1 MFLQV
6 SSLTAGAD
14 SVTGLAGNDTI
25 TGNYGTTPT
34 IGLTSLDA
42 IDGGAGTDTL
52 NIAVTAAI
60 NLANAVGA
68 TVSNVEN
75 LNLTSNGTVTADTK
89 AYAGLTSLSSSS
101 VGNST
106 FTASATTDVVAGIAA
121 PTGSGAAVIDGGKNV
136 TLSVSDTATTGAASG
151 NTIVIGGT
159 TAPAG
164 AIVVSQNESVTDAAN
179 AGIATGSIAITGG
192 TSVTVNSTVT
202 TGAANNAA
210 DIATIGTIGVTSKG
224 TLESVTVTQ
233 SAETSAFG
241 VTGITAIKTD
251 PGAVTITDLNTAT
264 KADSIKSIALTSF
277 GNSTHTGNMLETL
290 TLTGGATT
298 ALASGSFGITQS
310 AGLKTA
316 GTIPTT
322 LNVNLNGVVTSLT
335 DTSDQYT
342 AMNIATLAGG
352 AILSLDAT
360 KVAELNFT
368 GPKGIT
374 IGSVASL
381 VSTAAITSGDGGV
394 TISSQLNAN
403 QSFTGGAGKDSI
415 SLGATTKAITTGA
428 GDDTV
433 TATASLGTGGSID
446 AGEGSDTLSMS
457 AADAATVSA
466 TAAYEAK
473 ISGFEKLSIG
483 SASTTA
489 TVNTANLDDIN
500 DVKVG
505 GVAAGQTLT
514 VSGLSTGTN
523 LTANAGAVGTIVA
536 SLAQPTGTADE
547 LNVAVTAKTA
557 QTIGGLT
564 ATGYEVINFATSK
577 STATGAIQHVLS
589 GLTAGDATTINV
601 TGTAGLTLGANF
613 TGTKLTSY
621 DASGVTGTGVV
632 TYTTG
637 ALAAAATIKGGAGGD
652 NLNAASAKKAI
663 TIHGNAGNDTIVGS
677 TAAANTLEGGAG
689 NDSLTGGGKA
699 DTIDGGEGTD
709 TFIMTSSTATGSGSV
724 DGMAI
729 NLGDVAIPQSTVYA
743 AVSKF
748 LTSAAPSL
756 AASSATDLFSTES
769 TTNASIVDTLTSI
782 ENVTT
787 GTGIDFVV
795 GSAGTNV
802 IITDNAA
809 DYVSAG
815 AGDDYIK
822 ADVSGNN
829 DVDKVEGGTGNDT
842 FVWSDAGENDL
853 FVETA
858 TGGVDTILVN
868 GDLSLVAL
876 KTGATVAA
884 AAASSAGAALT
895 NFEQIVIGTG
905 NTATVTGAQLSTL
918 TINISE
924 VAAGTSALVVTA
936 TAASTTDLSNLTFN
950 ASTYV
955 DATGTMVASN
965 AMTSGT
971 DLITI
976 NGGAGAETILAPSYA
991 SVISPGAGID
1001 TLTLGAGADQVI
1013 VDQVLN
1019 ANRSDIS
1026 AFSTS
1031 GDKLVLD
1038 RSALGL
1044 GSADDTIDAGEI
1056 DVSAA
1061 GTKTAAAD
1069 IVVLTDGTAR
1079 TAAQV
1084 ETLLQGVYTTGG
1096 ASGAGDIAVIYLSS
1110 VTNALVLAY
1119 DADVDVGTDGTGM
1132 VTVANLVG
1140 LVGSDL
1146 ANITAADFAFIA

>member
-1 MFLQV
+1 
-6 SSLTAGAD
+6 
-14 SVTGLAGNDTI
+14 
-25 TGNYGTTPT
+25 
-34 IGLTSLDA
+34 
-42 IDGGAGTDTL
+42 
-52 NIAVTAAI
+52 
-60 NLANAVGA
+60 
-68 TVSNVEN
+68 
-75 LNLTSNGTVTADTK
+75 
-89 AYAGLTSLSSSS
+89 
-101 VGNST
+101 
-106 FTASATTDVVAGIAA
+106 
-121 PTGSGAAVIDGGKNV
+121 
-136 TLSVSDTATTGAASG
+136 
-151 NTIVIGGT
+151 
-159 TAPAG
+159 
-164 AIVVSQNESVTDAAN
+164 
-179 AGIATGSIAITGG
+179 
-192 TSVTVNSTVT
+192 
-202 TGAANNAA
+202 
-210 DIATIGTIGVTSKG
+210 
-224 TLESVTVTQ
+224 
-233 SAETSAFG
+233 
-241 VTGITAIKTD
+241 
-251 PGAVTITDLNTAT
+251 
-264 KADSIKSIALTSF
+264 
-277 GNSTHTGNMLETL
+277 MLETL

-374 IGSVASL
+374 IASVASL

-446 AGEGSDTLSMS
+446 AGEGDDTLSLS

-483 SASTTA
+483 SAATTA

-500 DVKVG
+500 DVTVG

-514 VSGLSTGTN
+514 VSGLSTGTK
-523 LTANAGAVGTIVA
+523 LTANAGAVGTVVA

-577 STATGAIQHVLS
+577 STATTAIQHVLS
-589 GLTAGDATTINV
+589 GLTAGDATTITV
-601 TGTAGLTLGANF
+601 TGTAGLTLGNNF

-652 NLNAASAKKAI
+652 NLNAAAAKKAV
-663 TIHGNAGNDTIVGS
+663 TIQGNAGNDTIVGS

-709 TFIMTSSTATGSGSV
+709 TFIMTSSTATGSGTV

-787 GTGIDFVV
+787 GAGIDFVV

-802 IITDNAA
+802 IITDDAA

-822 ADVSGNN
+822 ADVAADA
-829 DVDKVEGGTGNDT
+829 DVDVVDGGTGNDT
-842 FVWSDAGENDL
+842 FVYSDATADIY
-853 FVETA
+853 VESA

-868 GDLSLVAL
+868 GNLSIATL
-876 KTGATVAA
+876 KTGASAA
-884 AAASSAGAALT
+884 TAAVGALS
-895 NFEQIVIGTG
+895 NFEQIVVGTG
-905 NTATVTGAQLSTL
+905 NTATVIGAQLSTL
-918 TINISE
+918 TINVSE
-924 VAAGTSALVVTA
+924 VAAGTSAVVVTA
-936 TAASTTDLSNLTFN
+936 TGGGTTDLSNLTFN

-976 NGGAGAETILAPSYA
+976 NGGAGAETITGSSIAD
-991 SVISPGAGID
+991 VIVAGDGID
-1001 TLTLGAGADQVI
+1001 TLNGGSGADTFAFDTIILAANANNIGDFDQSALDVLRFDATTFDNYTAGATAVIATVATVEALADDASADDDYVI
-1013 VDQVLN
+1013 VDTA
-1019 ANRSDIS
+1019 ANIAAMDVTAELGGEAFVAIASDTGAIYY
-1026 AFSTS
+1026 
-1031 GDKLVLD
+1031 
-1038 RSALGL
+1038 
-1044 GSADDTIDAGEI
+1044 ADDGDG
-1056 DVSAA
+1056 
-1061 GTKTAAAD
+1061 GD
-1069 IVVLTDGTAR
+1069 IV
-1079 TAAQV
+1079 Q
-1084 ETLLQGVYTTGG
+1084 
-1096 ASGAGDIAVIYLSS
+1096 I
-1110 VTNALVLAY
+1110 
-1119 DADVDVGTDGTGM
+1119 
-1132 VTVANLVG
+1132 
-1140 LVGSDL
+1140 GS
-1146 ANITAADFAFIA
+1146 ITAAEAAALAATNILFVA